1 MTSFPAFLFF
11 FYRSHFDPLSDRI
24 SLRSSL
30 LWVGSD
36 FTQTFPVFSRKFS
49 LLSCRAKR
57 ERESFSKHHL
67 PRDIVISLL
76 RRLIFLVQVVVT
88 GHEVKLKI
96 IKKYRC
102 IGGLLKGSMSFAD
115 VCCFFLCHV
124 GSIMATKNSLF
135 FFFLFKYSG
144 AMDNCESFDVQG

>member
-1 MTSFPAFLFF
+1 MVVVVVGRVDDLFPGVSLFF
-11 FYRSHFDPLSDRI
+11 FTGAIFDPLSDRI

-102 IGGLLKGSMSFAD
+102 SAD
-115 VCCFFLCHV
+115 RWAVERIDELR
-124 GSIMATKNSLF
+124 
-135 FFFLFKYSG
+135 
-144 AMDNCESFDVQG
+144 